1 MAPRTESKTASE
13 KPAKKTKSSGLGG
26 RKKLSAFNKF
36 MQTEMARLKE
46 EEPDMSHQDRVF
58 AVIVLS
64 VATNFTVFTLLVDF
78 ASQLFCCSPASGA
91 YIFTALIMLP
101 SGKGQQR
108 WRGAIA
114 GFCQSVGRLDAWVFV
129 KQPRWNRPIHSY
141 GLVAVSEI
149 LLEISP
155 YYQSNQLEP
164 LNAQSW
170 GASVVVVRDVDRG
183 NDVLSLNSNDEAQ
196 QTPYLILTPSEID
209 PWKQADSTTLGHSG
223 MLGKGKGEHNT
234 ISVSPDKISSEDH
247 DIQLAASSSNDDCV
261 FMNASLPDKGKA
273 KDLAYTLPP
282 LLFSTSDLQYHTID
296 WPSPNPDSPTPTAGP
311 SSYGSTHTSPP
322 CASSSLSHLAS
333 QAPEN
338 SAQQPPGLTRVPS
351 RRRSLSNLSIH
362 STRSLAA
369 RSMSRIKVKLGSSS
383 KGPGNLARRL
393 LFRNKASAAATS
405 IDLSPA
411 GSVSDPFLGDLT
423 TAGQGNPTWKNPDFQ
438 PCPNLEFPSNVR
450 THIQQSADGPESFNS
465 ITGKGRSY
473 SSPLPQSVF
482 DIIPRGNSD
491 VFAPVPLA
499 LQNLFDE
506 ALPRELKL
514 QVFSAL
520 ISLHEDEFQLWKS
533 SGRWTA
539 SKASSSKYRWVGE
552 IVGCVSKAW
561 RSLVFDGQLW
571 MDVDLK
577 AFPNLPAPFLLR
589 LADRLGPFVKNMD
602 LTGHTKLDHST
613 LGQVTTSLCVRS
625 APTIDFAYT
634 QLSDLNLTG
643 CNALTTQALHNLVI
657 HSPFLRSLCV
667 KGLKA
672 VDNTTFDVLALCP
685 HLTSLN
691 MSRCSNINGD
701 GLHRYANA
709 VLGRHGQ
716 LALKELRLCGLEGIY
731 DEVLGVLGRAAP
743 SLEVLDLSYSRSLH
757 NSALEAF
764 VACTEEEKSTES
776 VVLTAREA
784 GREARDSGRYRRR
797 ITKLRHLSLSNCKLL
812 TDIAC
817 SNLAHA
823 VPRLELLELAGIGT
837 SMKDEG
843 LVRLLETTPLLR
855 KLDLEDDPD
864 ITDTVL
870 SALTPSP
877 PGDSGSGSTQPPQTG
892 QALEHLV
899 VSFAVSISNEV
910 FLSLICNCPRLMVL
924 EADSTSISGAVL
936 KEFVRRAHERNAS
949 DATLVAIDCRAV
961 GEGSIKD
968 VAAMTRPRK
977 GWCAWDAR
985 KLAYLDGRDKEE
997 LKVGQDE
1004 CDEKRIVLKSFY
1016 NWQTVDAVQ
1025 AARGRYRRNSR
1036 RAGNESSD
1044 NLEDIVQTSGRMR
1057 WWSPSS
1063 GRRLAGTDT
1072 PDRANERRTREIVVP
1087 ASETLFAMGK
1097 TDTGNFFF
1105 GFLSFSDFEES
1116 SSPYPVNGVFVARHL
1131 SLIEYFKVLFFFT
1144 THFLQ
1149 VLLVLCTL
1157 RHFAGDFNRNTFTA
1171 SRSRLMCRIVWFS
1184 NFY

>member
-1 MAPRTESKTASE
+1 MEQGPC
-13 KPAKKTKSSGLGG
+13 
-26 RKKLSAFNKF
+26 
-36 MQTEMARLKE
+36 
-46 EEPDMSHQDRVF
+46 
-58 AVIVLS
+58 
-64 VATNFTVFTLLVDF
+64 VDNED
-78 ASQLFCCSPASGA
+78 ALFCFDPFELASSSNDQDALSNPHAIQRNRHMEASGQHD
-91 YIFTALIMLP
+91 P
-101 SGKGQQR
+101 
-108 WRGAIA
+108 
-114 GFCQSVGRLDAWVFV
+114 
-129 KQPRWNRPIHSY
+129 
-141 GLVAVSEI
+141 
-149 LLEISP
+149 
-155 YYQSNQLEP
+155 EP
-164 LNAQSW
+164 
-170 GASVVVVRDVDRG
+170 
-183 NDVLSLNSNDEAQ
+183 
-196 QTPYLILTPSEID
+196 
-209 PWKQADSTTLGHSG
+209 SG
-223 MLGKGKGEHNT
+223 MLGKGKSPSLPMPIPAVASGRDCPVPFAGLPSAIESPLEGTSSSSQLPFVSITGERNT
-234 ISVSPDKISSEDH
+234 ISASPDKISSEDR
-247 DIQLAASSSNDDCV
+247 DIQLAGSSSNDDCI
-261 FMNASLPDKGKA
+261 FMNASLPNKGKA

-322 CASSSLSHLAS
+322 CASSSLSHSGFQAS
-333 QAPEN
+333 EN

-423 TAGQGNPTWKNPDFQ
+423 TTGQGDPTWKNSDFQ
-438 PCPNLEFPSNVR
+438 PCPNLEFPSNAR
-450 THIQQSADGPESFNS
+450 THTQQSSDGPESLNS

-482 DIIPRGNSD
+482 DIIPRGNGD

-533 SGRWTA
+533 SGQWTA
-539 SKASSSKYRWVGE
+539 SKASSSKYRWVGRDRGMRE
-552 IVGCVSKAW
+552 LVKLSRVSKAW

-571 MDVDLK
+571 TDVDLK

-589 LADRLGPFVKNMD
+589 LAETLGPFVKNMD

-634 QLSDLNLTG
+634 QLLDLNLTG
-643 CNALTTQALHNLVI
+643 CSALTTQALHNLVI

-685 HLTSLN
+685 HLTSLD
-691 MSRCSNINGD
+691 MSRCSNINGE
-701 GLHRYANA
+701 GLHRYTNA

-716 LALKELRLCGLEGIY
+716 LALEELRLCGLEGIY

-743 SLEVLDLSYSRSLH
+743 SLEILDLSYSRSLH

-764 VACTEEEKSTES
+764 VACTEEEKTES

-784 GREARDSGRYRRR
+784 GREARDNGRYRRR

-817 SNLAHA
+817 SILAHA

-837 SMKDEG
+837 AMKDEG

-855 KLDLEDDPD
+855 KLDLEDDTD

-877 PGDSGSGSTQPPQTG
+877 PEGSGLGSTQPLQTG

-899 VSFAVSISNEV
+899 VSFAVSISNEA
-910 FLSLICNCPRLMVL
+910 FLSLICNCPRLKVL

-936 KEFVRRAHERNAS
+936 KEFVRRARERNAS

-961 GEGSIKD
+961 GEGSVKD
-968 VAAMTRPRK
+968 VAAITRPRK

-985 KLAYLDGRDKEE
+985 KLVYLDGRDKEE

-1025 AARGRYRRNSR
+1025 AARGRHRRNSR
-1036 RAGNESSD
+1036 RAGSGSSD
-1044 NLEDIVQTSGRMR
+1044 NLEDVAQTSGRMR
-1057 WWSPSS
+1057 WWSSSIGRRSS
-1063 GRRLAGTDT
+1063 GIDT
-1072 PDRANERRTREIVVP
+1072 PDGVVSEREGCV
-1087 ASETLFAMGK
+1087 M
-1097 TDTGNFFF
+1097 
-1105 GFLSFSDFEES
+1105 
-1116 SSPYPVNGVFVARHL
+1116 
-1131 SLIEYFKVLFFFT
+1131 
-1144 THFLQ
+1144 
-1149 VLLVLCTL
+1149 
-1157 RHFAGDFNRNTFTA
+1157 
-1171 SRSRLMCRIVWFS
+1171 M
-1184 NFY
+1184 

>member
-1 MAPRTESKTASE
+1 MEQAPCVRDNEDA
-13 KPAKKTKSSGLGG
+13 
-26 RKKLSAFNKF
+26 
-36 MQTEMARLKE
+36 
-46 EEPDMSHQDRVF
+46 
-58 AVIVLS
+58 
-64 VATNFTVFTLLVDF
+64 
-78 ASQLFCCSPASGA
+78 LFCFDPFELALSHNDQDVLPNPDTIQPNRPMEASGQHD
-91 YIFTALIMLP
+91 
-101 SGKGQQR
+101 SG
-108 WRGAIA
+108 
-114 GFCQSVGRLDAWVFV
+114 
-129 KQPRWNRPIHSY
+129 P
-141 GLVAVSEI
+141 
-149 LLEISP
+149 
-155 YYQSNQLEP
+155 
-164 LNAQSW
+164 
-170 GASVVVVRDVDRG
+170 
-183 NDVLSLNSNDEAQ
+183 ND
-196 QTPYLILTPSEID
+196 
-209 PWKQADSTTLGHSG
+209 
-223 MLGKGKGEHNT
+223 MLGKGKGPSLPMPIPAASGHHSPVTSPPTVESPLEGTSSSSRLRCVSMTGKHNT
-234 ISVSPDKISSEDH
+234 ISVSPDKISILNPEV
-247 DIQLAASSSNDDCV
+247 QLAESSSNDDCV
-261 FMNASLPDKGKA
+261 FMNASLPGKGKG

-282 LLFSTSDLQYHTID
+282 LLFSTSDLEYRTIN
-296 WPSPNPDSPTPTAGP
+296 WPSPNPGSPTPTAGP

-322 CASSSLSHLAS
+322 CTSSSLSHSGS
-333 QAPEN
+333 QAPEG
-338 SAQQPPGLTRVPS
+338 SVQQLPGLTRVPS

-411 GSVSDPFLGDLT
+411 GSVSDPFLGDLI
-423 TAGQGNPTWKNPDFQ
+423 TAGQGNCPPSWKSSDFE
-438 PCPNLEFPSNVR
+438 PCPHLEFPSDTR
-450 THIQQSADGPESFNS
+450 THVQQSSDGPESLSS

-491 VFAPVPLA
+491 VFASVPLA

-520 ISLHEDEFQLWKS
+520 ISLHEDEFQQWKS

-539 SKASSSKYRWVGE
+539 LKASSSKYRWVGRDRGMRE
-552 IVGCVSKAW
+552 LVKLSRVSKAW

-577 AFPNLPAPFLLR
+577 AFPNLPVPFLLR
-589 LADRLGPFVKNMD
+589 LAETLGPFIKNMD

-634 QLSDLNLTG
+634 QLLDVNLTG
-643 CNALTTQALHNLVI
+643 CNALTTQSLHNLVI

-709 VLGRHGQ
+709 VLQRHGQ

-731 DEVLGVLGRAAP
+731 DEILGVLGRAAP
-743 SLEVLDLSYSRSLH
+743 SLEILDLSYSRSLH

-764 VACTEEEKSTES
+764 VACTEEEKATES
-776 VVLTAREA
+776 VVLTAREV
-784 GREARDSGRYRRR
+784 GREARDNGRYRRR

-812 TDIAC
+812 TDTAC

-823 VPRLELLELAGIGT
+823 VPGLELLELASIGT
-837 SMKDEG
+837 AMKDEG
-843 LVRLLETTPLLR
+843 IVRLLGTTPLLR

-864 ITDTVL
+864 ITDAVL

-877 PGDSGSGSTQPPQTG
+877 PEGSGSGSAQPLQTG

-899 VSFAVSISNEV
+899 VSSAVSISNEAL
-910 FLSLICNCPRLMVL
+910 LSLICNCPRLRVL
-924 EADSTSISGAVL
+924 EADSTCISGTVL
-936 KEFVRRAHERNAS
+936 KEFVRQAHEQNVS

-968 VAAMTRPRK
+968 VVAITRPRK

-1016 NWQTVDAVQ
+1016 NWQTVDTVR
-1025 AARGRYRRNSR
+1025 AARERRRRNSR
-1036 RAGNESSD
+1036 RADNGSSD
-1044 NLEDIVQTSGRMR
+1044 DLEDVGQVLGRMR

-1063 GRRLAGTDT
+1063 GRRSHGTNT
-1072 PDRANERRTREIVVP
+1072 PDGAVSDREGSCI
-1087 ASETLFAMGK
+1087 
-1097 TDTGNFFF
+1097 
-1105 GFLSFSDFEES
+1105 
-1116 SSPYPVNGVFVARHL
+1116 
-1131 SLIEYFKVLFFFT
+1131 
-1144 THFLQ
+1144 
-1149 VLLVLCTL
+1149 
-1157 RHFAGDFNRNTFTA
+1157 
-1171 SRSRLMCRIVWFS
+1171 
-1184 NFY
+1184 

>member
-1 MAPRTESKTASE
+1 
-13 KPAKKTKSSGLGG
+13 
-26 RKKLSAFNKF
+26 
-36 MQTEMARLKE
+36 
-46 EEPDMSHQDRVF
+46 
-58 AVIVLS
+58 
-64 VATNFTVFTLLVDF
+64 
-78 ASQLFCCSPASGA
+78 
-91 YIFTALIMLP
+91 
-101 SGKGQQR
+101 
-108 WRGAIA
+108 
-114 GFCQSVGRLDAWVFV
+114 
-129 KQPRWNRPIHSY
+129 
-141 GLVAVSEI
+141 
-149 LLEISP
+149 
-155 YYQSNQLEP
+155 
-164 LNAQSW
+164 
-170 GASVVVVRDVDRG
+170 
-183 NDVLSLNSNDEAQ
+183 
-196 QTPYLILTPSEID
+196 
-209 PWKQADSTTLGHSG
+209 
-223 MLGKGKGEHNT
+223 
-234 ISVSPDKISSEDH
+234 
-247 DIQLAASSSNDDCV
+247 
-261 FMNASLPDKGKA
+261 MNASLPGKGKA

-282 LLFSTSDLQYHTID
+282 LLFSTSDLQYRTID
-296 WPSPNPDSPTPTAGP
+296 WSSPNPGSPTPTAGP

-322 CASSSLSHLAS
+322 CASSSLSHSGS

-338 SAQQPPGLTRVPS
+338 SAQQLPGLTRVPS
-351 RRRSLSNLSIH
+351 RRRSLSNLSVH
-362 STRSLAA
+362 STHSLAA

-423 TAGQGNPTWKNPDFQ
+423 TAGQGNCLPTWKNLDFQ
-438 PCPNLEFPSNVR
+438 PCQNLELPSDTR
-450 THIQQSADGPESFNS
+450 TYVQQSAEGPESLSS

-482 DIIPRGNSD
+482 DIIPRHNSD
-491 VFAPVPLA
+491 VFAPVPLV
-499 LQNLFDE
+499 LQNIFDE

-539 SKASSSKYRWVGE
+539 SKASSSKYRWVGRDRGMRE
-552 IVGCVSKAW
+552 LVKLSRVSKAW

-577 AFPNLPAPFLLR
+577 AFPNLPVPFLLR
-589 LADRLGPFVKNMD
+589 LAETLGPFIKNMD

-634 QLSDLNLTG
+634 QLLDVNLTG

-716 LALKELRLCGLEGIY
+716 LALKELRLCGLE
-731 DEVLGVLGRAAP
+731 AAL
-743 SLEVLDLSYSRSLH
+743 SLEILDLSYSRSLH

-784 GREARDSGRYRRR
+784 GREARDNGRYRRR

-817 SNLAHA
+817 SNLAYA

-837 SMKDEG
+837 AMKDEG
-843 LVRLLETTPLLR
+843 LVRLLGTTPLLR
-855 KLDLEDDPD
+855 KLDLEDDAD
-864 ITDTVL
+864 ITDAVL

-877 PGDSGSGSTQPPQTG
+877 QEGSGSGSIQPLQTG
-892 QALEHLV
+892 QALEHLA
-899 VSFAVSISNEV
+899 VSFAVSISNEA
-910 FLSLICNCPRLMVL
+910 FLSLIRNCPRLRVL

-936 KEFVRRAHERNAS
+936 KDFVRRAHEQNAS

-961 GEGSIKD
+961 GEGSVKD

-985 KLAYLDGRDKEE
+985 KLSYLDGRDKEE

-1016 NWQTVDAVQ
+1016 NWQTVDVVR
-1025 AARGRYRRNSR
+1025 AARERHRRNSR
-1036 RAGNESSD
+1036 RTGNGSSD
-1044 NLEDIVQTSGRMR
+1044 NLEDVARTSGRLR

-1063 GRRLAGTDT
+1063 GRRSPSTNT
-1072 PDRANERRTREIVVP
+1072 PDGAVGDREGCVV
-1087 ASETLFAMGK
+1087 T
-1097 TDTGNFFF
+1097 
-1105 GFLSFSDFEES
+1105 
-1116 SSPYPVNGVFVARHL
+1116 
-1131 SLIEYFKVLFFFT
+1131 
-1144 THFLQ
+1144 
-1149 VLLVLCTL
+1149 
-1157 RHFAGDFNRNTFTA
+1157 
-1171 SRSRLMCRIVWFS
+1171 
-1184 NFY
+1184 

>member
-1 MAPRTESKTASE
+1 
-13 KPAKKTKSSGLGG
+13 
-26 RKKLSAFNKF
+26 
-36 MQTEMARLKE
+36 
-46 EEPDMSHQDRVF
+46 
-58 AVIVLS
+58 
-64 VATNFTVFTLLVDF
+64 
-78 ASQLFCCSPASGA
+78 
-91 YIFTALIMLP
+91 
-101 SGKGQQR
+101 
-108 WRGAIA
+108 
-114 GFCQSVGRLDAWVFV
+114 
-129 KQPRWNRPIHSY
+129 
-141 GLVAVSEI
+141 
-149 LLEISP
+149 
-155 YYQSNQLEP
+155 
-164 LNAQSW
+164 
-170 GASVVVVRDVDRG
+170 
-183 NDVLSLNSNDEAQ
+183 
-196 QTPYLILTPSEID
+196 
-209 PWKQADSTTLGHSG
+209 
-223 MLGKGKGEHNT
+223 MLGKGKGPSLPMPIPTAASSRDSPLPLEGTSSSSRLPFVSITGEHDA
-234 ISVSPDKISSEDH
+234 ISVPPDNINILGSEDH
-247 DIQLAASSSNDDCV
+247 DVQLAASLSNDDCV

-282 LLFSTSDLQYHTID
+282 LLFSTRNLRYHTID

-311 SSYGSTHTSPP
+311 SSYGSTHTSLP
-322 CASSSLSHLAS
+322 CASSSLSHLGS
-333 QAPEN
+333 QASEN

-351 RRRSLSNLSIH
+351 RRRSLSNL
-362 STRSLAA
+362 
-369 RSMSRIKVKLGSSS
+369 IKVKLGSSS
-383 KGPGNLARRL
+383 KGPGNFARRL

-411 GSVSDPFLGDLT
+411 GSVSDPFLGDLA
-423 TAGQGNPTWKNPDFQ
+423 TAGQDNSTWKNLEFQ
-438 PCPNLEFPSNVR
+438 PCPNIEFPLNAR
-450 THIQQSADGPESFNS
+450 THIQQSSDGPESLNS
-465 ITGKGRSY
+465 ITGKDRSY

-520 ISLHEDEFQLWKS
+520 ISLHEDEFELWKS

-539 SKASSSKYRWVGE
+539 SKASSSKYRWIGRDRGMRELVKLSR
-552 IVGCVSKAW
+552 VSKAW

-589 LADRLGPFVKNMD
+589 LAEALGPFVKNMD

-634 QLSDLNLTG
+634 QLLDLNLTG
-643 CNALTTQALHNLVI
+643 CSALTTQALHNLVI

-667 KGLKA
+667 KGLKV

-709 VLGRHGQ
+709 VLGHHGQ

-743 SLEVLDLSYSRSLH
+743 SLEILDLSYSRSLH

-784 GREARDSGRYRRR
+784 GREARDNGRYRRR

-837 SMKDEG
+837 AMKDEG

-855 KLDLEDDPD
+855 KLDLEDDAD

-877 PGDSGSGSTQPPQTG
+877 PRGSGSESTQPLQTG

-899 VSFAVSISNEV
+899 VSFAVSISNEA
-910 FLSLICNCPRLMVL
+910 FLSLIRNCPRLKVL
-924 EADSTSISGAVL
+924 EADSTSISGDVL
-936 KEFVRRAHERNAS
+936 KEFVRRARERNAS
-949 DATLVAIDCRAV
+949 DAALVAIDCRAV
-961 GEGSIKD
+961 GEGSVKD
-968 VAAMTRPRK
+968 
-977 GWCAWDAR
+977 
-985 KLAYLDGRDKEE
+985 
-997 LKVGQDE
+997 GQDE

-1025 AARGRYRRNSR
+1025 AARGRHRRNSR
-1036 RAGNESSD
+1036 RAGSD
-1044 NLEDIVQTSGRMR
+1044 NLEDVAQTSGRLR

-1063 GRRLAGTDT
+1063 GRRSSGSDT
-1072 PDRANERRTREIVVP
+1072 PDGVVSEREGCV
-1087 ASETLFAMGK
+1087 M
-1097 TDTGNFFF
+1097 
-1105 GFLSFSDFEES
+1105 
-1116 SSPYPVNGVFVARHL
+1116 
-1131 SLIEYFKVLFFFT
+1131 
-1144 THFLQ
+1144 
-1149 VLLVLCTL
+1149 
-1157 RHFAGDFNRNTFTA
+1157 
-1171 SRSRLMCRIVWFS
+1171 M
-1184 NFY
+1184 

>member
-1 MAPRTESKTASE
+1 MEQAPCVDNED
-13 KPAKKTKSSGLGG
+13 
-26 RKKLSAFNKF
+26 AFF
-36 MQTEMARLKE
+36 CFDPFEL
-46 EEPDMSHQDRVF
+46 
-58 AVIVLS
+58 VLS
-64 VATNFTVFTLLVDF
+64 PNDQAD
-78 ASQLFCCSPASGA
+78 
-91 YIFTALIMLP
+91 ALSI
-101 SGKGQQR
+101 QR
-108 WRGAIA
+108 
-114 GFCQSVGRLDAWVFV
+114 
-129 KQPRWNRPIHSY
+129 NRPMEANGQHDP
-141 GLVAVSEI
+141 EP
-149 LLEISP
+149 SP
-155 YYQSNQLEP
+155 
-164 LNAQSW
+164 
-170 GASVVVVRDVDRG
+170 
-183 NDVLSLNSNDEAQ
+183 
-196 QTPYLILTPSEID
+196 
-209 PWKQADSTTLGHSG
+209 
-223 MLGKGKGEHNT
+223 MLGKGKGPSLPMPIPAAASSRNSPVTYPGSPPTVESPFEGTSSSSRVPFVSITGEHNT
-234 ISVSPDKISSEDH
+234 ISISPDKISILGSDDH
-247 DIQLAASSSNDDCV
+247 DIQPAESSSIDDRV
-261 FMNASLPDKGKA
+261 FMNASLPGKGKA

-282 LLFSTSDLQYHTID
+282 LLFSTSHLQYRTTD
-296 WPSPNPDSPTPTAGP
+296 WPSPNPSSPTPTAGP

-322 CASSSLSHLAS
+322 CASSSLSHSDS

-338 SAQQPPGLTRVPS
+338 SAQQLPELTREPS

-369 RSMSRIKVKLGSSS
+369 LSMSRIKVKLGSSS
-383 KGPGNLARRL
+383 KGPGNLARRF

-411 GSVSDPFLGDLT
+411 GSVSDPFLTDLT
-423 TAGQGNPTWKNPDFQ
+423 TAGQVNCLPIWKNPEFQ
-438 PCPNLEFPSNVR
+438 PCPNLEFPSDAQ
-450 THIQQSADGPESFNS
+450 TQLQQSADGPERLSS

-482 DIIPRGNSD
+482 DIIPRGSCD
-491 VFAPVPLA
+491 VFAPVPLV
-499 LQNLFDE
+499 LHNLFDE

-520 ISLHEDEFQLWKS
+520 ISLHEDELQLWKS

-539 SKASSSKYRWVGE
+539 SKASSSKYRWVGRDRGMRE
-552 IVGCVSKAW
+552 LVKLSRVSKAW
-561 RSLVFDGQLW
+561 HSLVFDGQLW

-577 AFPNLPAPFLLR
+577 AFPNLPVPFLLR
-589 LADRLGPFVKNMD
+589 LAETLGPFIKIMD
-602 LTGHTKLDHST
+602 LTGYTKLDHGT

-634 QLSDLNLTG
+634 QLLDVNLTG

-672 VDNTTFDVLALCP
+672 ADNTTFDVLALCP

-731 DEVLGVLGRAAP
+731 DEVLRVLGRAAP
-743 SLEVLDLSYSRSLH
+743 SLEILDLSYSRSLH

-797 ITKLRHLSLSNCKLL
+797 ITRLKHLSLSNCKLL

-817 SNLAHA
+817 SNLAYA
-823 VPRLELLELAGIGT
+823 VPRLELLELASIGT
-837 SMKDEG
+837 AMKDEG

-855 KLDLEDDPD
+855 KLDLEDDAD
-864 ITDTVL
+864 ITDAVL

-877 PGDSGSGSTQPPQTG
+877 QEGTGSGSTQPPQTG

-899 VSFAVSISNEV
+899 VSFAVGLSNEA
-910 FLSLICNCPRLMVL
+910 FLPLICNCPRLRVL
-924 EADSTSISGAVL
+924 EADGTSISGVVL
-936 KEFVRRAHERNAS
+936 KEFVRQARERNAF

-961 GEGSIKD
+961 GEGSVKD
-968 VAAMTRPRK
+968 VAATTRPRK
-977 GWCAWDAR
+977 GWRAWDAR

-1016 NWQTVDAVQ
+1016 NWQTVDAVR
-1025 AARGRYRRNSR
+1025 AARERRRRNFR
-1036 RAGNESSD
+1036 RADNGSSD
-1044 NLEDIVQTSGRMR
+1044 NFEDVAQTWGRTR

-1063 GRRLAGTDT
+1063 GRR
-1072 PDRANERRTREIVVP
+1072 
-1087 ASETLFAMGK
+1087 
-1097 TDTGNFFF
+1097 
-1105 GFLSFSDFEES
+1105 
-1116 SSPYPVNGVFVARHL
+1116 SSPG
-1131 SLIEYFKVLFFFT
+1131 
-1144 THFLQ
+1144 
-1149 VLLVLCTL
+1149 
-1157 RHFAGDFNRNTFTA
+1157 FNTPGGAVSDRGGCVVT
-1171 SRSRLMCRIVWFS
+1171 
-1184 NFY
+1184 